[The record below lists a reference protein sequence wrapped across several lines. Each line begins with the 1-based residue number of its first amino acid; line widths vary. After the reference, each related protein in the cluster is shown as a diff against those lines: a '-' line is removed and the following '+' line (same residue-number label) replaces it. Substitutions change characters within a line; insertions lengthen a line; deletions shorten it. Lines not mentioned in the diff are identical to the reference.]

1 MAHFRPFPFVTEFLV
16 VSEPAAVLTGL
27 SAATGAKAP
36 RSLAILSLSDD
47 TDASV
52 SRGLQRRHNT
62 TPALHLSAP
71 LINQTHSVTC
81 EPPILDRELA
91 EAGARLVL
99 ELIARRQ
106 ATKYKY
112 IVDSIGLMANA
123 DPRTAPYDSVVSGN
137 AFPPHNSPH
146 PCVLRRERE
155 EKIARYGQ
163 ENTAKVQPTG
173 GQATP
178 EGRGTGDRSD
188 RRGLRPERGR
198 TAAAGP
204 GAAGDGARADRPV
217 SDIPRIARAK
227 CLSDMLRCI
236 HEYRAASPPF
246 RPFWRKCA
254 LHEIARFRRV
264 YLMPERQAFE
274 AAVARSK
281 QRRAAA

>member
-1 MAHFRPFPFVTEFLV
+1 MRHLVPPDVFLKTQSVGTSGNGCNPATAFAGQSAETDGNPSRSVAILLPECHAPATYGIQLQRDSGVTPPFAGAHR
-16 VSEPAAVLTGL
+16 
-27 SAATGAKAP
+27 
-36 RSLAILSLSDD
+36 LAI
-47 TDASV
+47 A
-52 SRGLQRRHNT
+52 
-62 TPALHLSAP
+62 
-71 LINQTHSVTC
+71 INQTHSVTC
-81 EPPILDRELA
+81 DPPVLDRELA
-91 EAGARLVL
+91 ATGERLVL

-204 GAAGDGARADRPV
+204 GAAGDGARAPGPV
-217 SDIPRIARAK
+217 SDIAGIAGRT
-227 CLSDMLRCI
+227 
-236 HEYRAASPPF
+236 P
-246 RPFWRKCA
+246 
-254 LHEIARFRRV
+254 
-264 YLMPERQAFE
+264 
-274 AAVARSK
+274 
-281 QRRAAA
+281 